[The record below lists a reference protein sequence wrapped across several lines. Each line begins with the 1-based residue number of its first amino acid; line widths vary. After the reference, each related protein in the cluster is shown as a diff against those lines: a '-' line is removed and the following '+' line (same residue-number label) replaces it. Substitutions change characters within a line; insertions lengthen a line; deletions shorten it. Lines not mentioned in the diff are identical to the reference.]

1 MRPTVMTAL
10 WLLAIAGGAQAAPC
24 AGLGDD
30 AARLACYDRA
40 ATCAAVGDDDERL
53 GCYDRHA
60 AAELPAAAESAATAE
75 APATREPFPVYR
87 QPPPR
92 DDAADRLTAR
102 VVAVTRDRR
111 GRRFFELD
119 NGQLWR
125 ELSEGRVAIDEG
137 ADVEIRR
144 GVLGSVNMSPAGSEA
159 FVKVRR
165 VE

>member
-1 MRPTVMTAL
+1 MRPTVLTML
-10 WLLAIAGGAQAAPC
+10 WLLVVAGGAQAAPC
-24 AGLGDD
+24 ANLGDH

-40 ATCAAVGDDDERL
+40 ATCADVGDDDERL
-53 GCYDRHA
+53 ACYDQRA
-60 AAELPAAAESAATAE
+60 AADGTE
-75 APATREPFPVYR
+75 APAVREAFPVYR

-137 ADVEIRR
+137 AEVEIRR